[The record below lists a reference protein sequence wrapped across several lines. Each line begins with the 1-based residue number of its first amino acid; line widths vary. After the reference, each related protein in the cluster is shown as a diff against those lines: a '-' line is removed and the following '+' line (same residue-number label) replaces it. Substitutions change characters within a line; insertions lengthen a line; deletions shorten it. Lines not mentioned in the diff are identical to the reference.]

1 MAATIE
7 NKVTEK
13 VAYFQE
19 LKAGMNGK
27 IKIESEIYIHSLV
40 EDVLGV
46 FKKNELRSE
55 NAGYEIHENADGDGL
70 SFLGD
75 RVEINLASGESFN
88 VWIDKIACY
97 AEKYALP
104 FLGFMRDTVIEKG
117 DSNITDFWTNVIE
130 YRLKDHKDAEMWRKI
145 LGLESDGNAEI
156 TACLDDYFV
165 NSDDATDVE
174 IENEINNRLAEEKK
188 RQDFIKSVLNIYGD
202 KKIKVIP
209 QKNLGSAAYLTARKV
224 EFNDF
229 DYRKMSDGLYHIRI
243 CRDGHYYAFS
253 TLATYETEEQVLRV
267 IRELGAA
274 IWRGDET
281 FTFLEVEESHRR
293 KKIRSKKKS
302 QI

>member
-130 YRLKDHKDAEMWRKI
+130 YRLKDHKDAEMWRK
-145 LGLESDGNAEI
+145 
-156 TACLDDYFV
+156 
-165 NSDDATDVE
+165 
-174 IENEINNRLAEEKK
+174 
-188 RQDFIKSVLNIYGD
+188 
-202 KKIKVIP
+202 KV
-209 QKNLGSAAYLTARKV
+209 S
-224 EFNDF
+224 
-229 DYRKMSDGLYHIRI
+229 S
-243 CRDGHYYAFS
+243 
-253 TLATYETEEQVLRV
+253 
-267 IRELGAA
+267 
-274 IWRGDET
+274 
-281 FTFLEVEESHRR
+281 
-293 KKIRSKKKS
+293 
-302 QI
+302 